1 MNNHFRT
8 FFSVRLVAWWLGL
21 ATITA
26 GADVRLPALL
36 SDHLVLLAGAPVPVW
51 GWAAP
56 QENITVEMAG
66 QKITAVAGADGTW
79 RVNLQP
85 LKAGA
90 PLTLTVRG
98 TNTLVVRDV
107 LAGEVW
113 LGSGQ
118 SNMGLQVKS
127 AQNFAEEM
135 AAAEQPEIR
144 MFTVA
149 NQTALSPLDDCA
161 GRWEVCRP
169 GAVGNFSA
177 ALYFFGRDLHRQLQ
191 VPVGLINSSW
201 GGTPIQPWISLDV
214 LKAYPGYAD
223 LLANKRKEIA
233 AWPEKERKILADL
246 KAWELAAT
254 RARAAGQPQ
263 PPKPWNPGP
272 PDSGRFMPGQIYNA
286 MIHPL
291 LPCRLR
297 GVVWYQGESNAGGGE
312 NGAQDYTDLLT
323 RLISSWRAAW
333 DLGDLP
339 FYYVQLPNY
348 NNHSWAWFREGQARV
363 LAVPHTGMAVTID
376 IGEADNIHPVNKQ
389 AVGHRLGLIAL
400 ANVYRQKQT
409 FQGPEFVGCEP
420 AGAALKIT
428 FRHTD
433 GGLVASA
440 GALRGFQIAGADKKW
455 QPAAAQ
461 IDGATVLVSSPVVA
475 QPRAVRYDWSG
486 NPDGNLYNGAGL
498 PAMPFRTDQW
508 H

>member
-1 MNNHFRT
+1 MNFVFRI
-8 FFSVRLVAWWLGL
+8 FSPACLAALWLSL

-26 GADVRLPALL
+26 SADVKLPALF

-56 QENITVEMAG
+56 QENVTVEIAG
-66 QKITAVAGADGTW
+66 QKITTVAGADGTW
-79 RVNLQP
+79 RVSLQP
-85 LKAGA
+85 MKPGG
-90 PLTLTVRG
+90 PLALTVRG
-98 TNTLVVRDV
+98 TNTMVVRDV

-127 AQNFAEEM
+127 AQNYAEEM

-149 NQTALSPLDDCA
+149 NQTARSPLDDCA
-161 GRWEVCRP
+161 GHWEVCHP
-169 GAVGNFSA
+169 GTVGNFSA

-214 LKAYPGYAD
+214 LAAYPGYAA
-223 LLANKRKEIA
+223 LLENKRKEIA

-246 KAWELAAT
+246 KAWEAVAA

-297 GVVWYQGESNAGGGE
+297 GVVWYQGEANAGGGE
-312 NGAQDYTDLLT
+312 KGAQDYTDLLT

-333 DLGDLP
+333 DLADLP

-348 NNHSWAWFREGQARV
+348 NNNGWAWFREGQARV
-363 LAVPHTGMAVTID
+363 LSVPHTGMAVTID

-389 AVGHRLGLIAL
+389 AAGHRLALIAL
-400 ANVYRQKQT
+400 ANVYGQKQP
-409 FQGPEFVGCEP
+409 FQGPEFAGGEP

-428 FRHTD
+428 FRHAD
-433 GGLVASA
+433 GGLVAHA
-440 GALRGFQIAGADKKW
+440 GALRGFQIAGTDKKW
-455 QPAAAQ
+455 LPAAAQ
-461 IDGATVLVSSPVVA
+461 IAGETVSVSSPAMA
-475 QPRAVRYDWSG
+475 QPLAVRYDWSG

-498 PAMPFRTDQW
+498 PASPFRTDQW